1 MDAFPAAW
9 LAAARAEVVVEVK
22 HFPCI
27 GQNLK
32 AYQIIFMSFS
42 MQQTFFYDENHVRAA
57 LILVFNFSSS
67 S

>member
-1 MDAFPAAW
+1 
-9 LAAARAEVVVEVK
+9 
-22 HFPCI
+22 
-27 GQNLK
+27 
-32 AYQIIFMSFS
+32 MSFS